1 MTSDNKEAAPRVTK
15 YTQPLIALVAA
26 IAGFAAVYVMLAPYD
41 NAPARL
47 AGVSP
52 AAAEAVA
59 APADASPSAEGG
71 PLNTGEMSNF
81 VFKSAPEPL
90 DDVAFVDGEEKPM
103 TLADFKG
110 RVVLLNLWA
119 TWCAP
124 CRKEMPGLDRLQ
136 AEMGSDQF
144 EVVALSVDR
153 AGVAASQKFLDQI
166 KVTSLKTYVDATAKV
181 SKPLRVVGMPTTI
194 LIDREG
200 REVGRLI
207 GPAEWDTEE
216 AKRLIK
222 SIM

>member
-1 MTSDNKEAAPRVTK
+1 MTSDNNHTSPRGSWAARRS
-15 YTQPLIALVAA
+15 IAVVCAL
-26 IAGFAAVYVMLAPYD
+26 AGLAAVYVMLAPDD
-41 NAPARL
+41 NAPGQL
-47 AGVSP
+47 
-52 AAAEAVA
+52 AAAGPAVGEKVA
-59 APADASPSAEGG
+59 DIKAPAPEDGTAALS
-71 PLNTGEMSNF
+71 TGEMSNF
-81 VFKSAPEPL
+81 VFKASPEPL
-90 DDVAFVDGEEKPM
+90 DDVTFVDGDEKPVS
-103 TLADFKG
+103 LADFKG

-166 KVTSLKTYVDATAKV
+166 NVKNLVTYVDPTARV

-194 LIDREG
+194 LIDRDG

-222 SIM
+222 SVL